1 MILTVVSYSRAHFD
15 PQGSGAP
22 HERSSAGA
30 LAKAV
35 YEGALE
41 ASQRVVYVDANE
53 VHAWPKLEGVT
64 CVIGIENGLA
74 SLVKKYR
81 PTRSLLFAVN
91 QEATSSTA
99 KWFEPIRRESLP
111 LSSLIRSYD
120 VWGRDPRAA
129 RVADRILMVGDN
141 VTTGSYLRLRRAN
154 EVYSVAYGHGGLS
167 GPPATAQPRHILFP
181 ASSIGVR
188 KGSDLV
194 EALCRTIDVTTGL
207 DLKVVLMGAPSCGYW
222 REEIERWQNEFPTT
236 FRYVGWVDPKTVEY
250 GELMSG
256 SFCAVIPSREE
267 GLVGTAVEAIRSHVP
282 TFASIECGLGPRPTQ
297 FVLRPEEESLWP
309 TQIIEFCARRAKE
322 CAAPL
327 ITAVESTQFASTQ
340 AVREAVSRFVTT
352 GEVVPAHWLS
362 QDGPTLHIGRRRTEG
377 SISLSS
383 WLEHFGAD
391 FHYGQELD
399 QVLVGSSLLVALPEG
414 ASVSLER
421 DLEDAPADGSFSHD
435 RIRSECLAG
444 STRHR
449 VLITMRVKEWSPKT
463 VRLGFKESYPDV
475 QESVRHLPI
484 NGKVWAARWF
494 ALHLAWRVR
503 RWRSWSRFW
512 LATVRPSRQTVRH
525 DD

>member
-1 MILTVVSYSRAHFD
+1 MTLFD
-15 PQGSGAP
+15 PGFDRRMVAALKRYDDLLMVSGRGTECLKPVARWYANTLGAVSANSSSWKRYACSRLG
-22 HERSSAGA
+22 HRFRTWIHRSKSFETNMTAA
-30 LAKAV
+30 AC
-35 YEGALE
+35 E
-41 ASQRVVYVDANE
+41 ASTVELGRIFPSNE
-53 VHAWPKLEGVT
+53 D
-64 CVIGIENGLA
+64 
-74 SLVKKYR
+74 
-81 PTRSLLFAVN
+81 FAKSG
-91 QEATSSTA
+91 EA
-99 KWFEPIRRESLP
+99 
-111 LSSLIRSYD
+111 
-120 VWGRDPRAA
+120 GR
-129 RVADRILMVGDN
+129 LG
-141 VTTGSYLRLRRAN
+141 
-154 EVYSVAYGHGGLS
+154 
-167 GPPATAQPRHILFP
+167 
-181 ASSIGVR
+181 
-188 KGSDLV
+188 DLV
-194 EALCRTIDVTTGL
+194 ER
-207 DLKVVLMGAPSCGYW
+207 
-222 REEIERWQNEFPTT
+222 
-236 FRYVGWVDPKTVEY
+236 
-250 GELMSG
+250 
-256 SFCAVIPSREE
+256 VIPA
-267 GLVGTAVEAIRSHVP
+267 GK
-282 TFASIECGLGPRPTQ
+282 
-297 FVLRPEEESLWP
+297 WP

-435 RIRSECLAG
+435 RIRSESLAG